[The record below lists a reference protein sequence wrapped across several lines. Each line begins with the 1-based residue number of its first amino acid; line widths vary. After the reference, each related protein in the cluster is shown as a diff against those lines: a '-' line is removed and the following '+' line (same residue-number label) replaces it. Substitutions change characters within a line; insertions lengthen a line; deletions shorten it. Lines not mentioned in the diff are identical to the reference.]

1 MRYSRTS
8 GTVGKRASSPQRV
21 VATPGKVMLG
31 GMKGGRGVVGLPFGG
46 TVT

>member
-1 MRYSRTS
+1 MRYSRTIS
-8 GTVGKRASSPQRV
+8 TVGKRASSPHRV

-31 GMKGGRGVVGLPFGG
+31 GMKGGRGIVGPPFCG